1 MSIRL
6 LIRTSERVRVVSPWD
21 PALDAETKRRLLAD
35 DIDCLNGRTI
45 DGATWFEV
53 RGLSA
58 GEIRRLRPLLPA
70 PPDNVRAWL
79 AAVNAAKDGTDVP
92 SDERL
97 DRDFAAWQAE
107 VGFVYLRAA
116 LMSADI
122 EGWPTAS
129 DNYLGLA
136 LLPEWAV
143 DGLPHDTGRWLGSLA
158 YRLSMLA
165 PEKKRPFGSPLAE
178 PSGTT
183 ADATK
188 STGAASG

>member
-1 MSIRL
+1 MIRL
-6 LIRTSERVRVVSPWD
+6 LVRTSERVRVVSPWD
-21 PALDAETKRRLLAD
+21 PALDAATKAALLAD
-35 DIDCLNGRTI
+35 DLDCLNGRTI

-79 AAVNAAKDGTDVP
+79 TAVNTGSEFVTD
-92 SDERL
+92 DRL
-97 DRDFAAWQAE
+97 DRDFAAWQSE

-116 LMSADI
+116 LVSCTV
-122 EGWPTAS
+122 EGWP
-129 DNYLGLA
+129 NEREGYLGLS

-158 YRLSMLA
+158 YRLSMLP
-165 PEKKRPFGSPLAE
+165 PEKKSPSGSPLDA
-178 PSGTT
+178 PNGTT
-183 ADATK
+183 AGATR
-188 STGAASG
+188 STVAASG

>member
-1 MSIRL
+1 VSIRL
-6 LIRTSERVRVVSPWD
+6 LVRTSERVRVVSPWD
-21 PALDAETKRRLLAD
+21 PALDADTKTALLAD
-35 DIDCLNGRTI
+35 DLDALNGRTI

-58 GEIRRLRPLLPA
+58 GEIRRLRPLLPP

-79 AAVNAAKDGTDVP
+79 SAINAG
-92 SDERL
+92 DEPPADARL

-116 LMSADI
+116 LMAADV
-122 EGWPTAS
+122 EGWPTERE
-129 DNYLGLA
+129 NYLGLS
-136 LLPEWAV
+136 LLPEWAT

-165 PEKKRPFGSPLAE
+165 PEKKRPFG
-178 PSGTT
+178 
-183 ADATK
+183 
-188 STGAASG
+188 